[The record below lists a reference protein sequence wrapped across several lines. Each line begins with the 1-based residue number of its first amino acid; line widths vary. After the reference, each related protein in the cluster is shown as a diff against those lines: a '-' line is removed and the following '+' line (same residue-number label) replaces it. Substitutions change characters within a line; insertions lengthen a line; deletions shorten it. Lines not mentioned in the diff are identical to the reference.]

1 MVLLLP
7 PSVLMIQF
15 QKILLPIILAGLL
28 ITGFTI
34 PVDAQPSTP
43 KWSLEPFSVNINPCE
58 NFTLTLWIRDIP
70 DGWAMTDFEFM
81 IAWDPTLMEI
91 VDFPIFL
98 GEVRGW
104 ENISIALN
112 ATIDIRLLGMQAN
125 GAQWSEDAAWF
136 EFTFHCLGEGSSTV
150 TLSSPE
156 VGTITL
162 VALVGGGT
170 VNLEPE
176 PFEVT
181 VNQVEPAPVGGIS
194 TPINKLEILT
204 PYIALAGLIVAVST
218 IYIMRRRKD

>member
-1 MVLLLP
+1 ME
-7 PSVLMIQF
+7 S

-28 ITGFTI
+28 ITGFTL
-34 PVDAQPSTP
+34 PTEAQPPTP
-43 KWSLEPFSVNINPCE
+43 KWSLEPSIVTINPCE

-70 DGWAMTDFEFM
+70 DGWAMTEFEFM
-81 IAWDPTLMEI
+81 IEWDPTLMEI

-104 ENISIALN
+104 ENMSIALN
-112 ATIDIRLLGMQAN
+112 ATINLRLLGMQAN

-136 EFTFHCLGEGSSTV
+136 EFTFHCISEGTSAV

-204 PYIALAGLIVAVST
+204 PYIALAGLIAVVSVVYV
-218 IYIMRRRKD
+218 IKRRKI